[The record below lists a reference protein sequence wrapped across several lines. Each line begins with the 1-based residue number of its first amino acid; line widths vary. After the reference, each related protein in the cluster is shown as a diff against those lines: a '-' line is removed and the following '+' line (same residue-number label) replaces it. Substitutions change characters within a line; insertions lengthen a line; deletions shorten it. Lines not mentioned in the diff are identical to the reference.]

1 MRVAKA
7 VMWIGA
13 VVLVAA
19 GCGEPSNTGGTASPT
34 NAYPTPGDK
43 PLAGVNVGE
52 CISSSHVAQDLPG
65 NVLSVTCP
73 SPAAPYELAHK
84 GLAEKGCPDAKAGD
98 QGSAYARVTTTDR
111 KTPTNPRP
119 KSWVMCFALNMIPGQ
134 CYSEA
139 NSYFNS
145 APDCV
150 SIGTVFRAVSQVADA
165 NGTCEPTQELYSW
178 PVPQRTICLERVS

>member
-119 KSWVMCFALNMIPGQ
+119 KSWVMCFALNMRSSPGTW
-134 CYSEA
+134 CTTS
-139 NSYFNS
+139 SCDS
-145 APDCV
+145 
-150 SIGTVFRAVSQVADA
+150 SSWWFRRS
-165 NGTCEPTQELYSW
+165 
-178 PVPQRTICLERVS
+178 VPQGCPPVLSGSR